1 MRKIVQAAAAA
12 MVLIGSGSVLSAQE
26 VVLKLASFANAGDTF
41 GLAQQKLAEEL
52 DLRSKGRIK
61 LEIFNNNTAGSNR
74 EAIEMSQIGGL
85 DFVVTGLSHATRYSQ
100 SLNAVL
106 LPYLWKDRDTMFAA
120 LDGEAGDVLNSSLEP
135 QSLKV
140 VGWWDNGF
148 RHVSNNSGPI
158 VKPEDI
164 KGLKLRTLPSKV
176 HVSFFSDIG
185 AIPVPMDF
193 SELVPALQQG
203 VIDGQ
208 ENPPA
213 IVYPHRIYEAQ
224 KFYSLTGHV
233 NEPMVVLMGLGTE
246 RALPEDLRPVLKE
259 ALDAATAFQ
268 RDLNARRSG
277 EMLAEL
283 SKLMAVNEVPEETIE
298 VFRDAARSG
307 YATAFEDLGPEAK
320 SMVEAVLNAQD

>member
-1 MRKIVQAAAAA
+1 MIKILQATAAAL
-12 MVLIGSGSVLSAQE
+12 VLAGSASALSAQE
-26 VVLKLASFANAGDTF
+26 VVLKLASFANEGDTF
-41 GLAQQKLAEEL
+41 GLAQKKLAEEL
-52 DLRSKGRIK
+52 ATRSDGRIK

-85 DFVVTGLSHATRYSQ
+85 DFVVAGLSHATRYSQ

-106 LPYLWKDRDTMFAA
+106 LPYLWKDRETMFAA
-120 LDGEAGDVLNSSLEP
+120 LDGEAGEVLNNSLEP

-148 RHVSNNSGPI
+148 RHVSNNTRPI
-158 VKPEDI
+158 MTPEDMH
-164 KGLKLRTLPSKV
+164 GLKLRTLPSKV
-176 HVSFFSDIG
+176 HVSFFSALG

-193 SELVPALQQG
+193 SELIPALQQG

-213 IVYPHRIYEAQ
+213 IVYPHKIYEAQ
-224 KFYSLTGHV
+224 KYYSLTGHV

-246 RALPEDLRPVLKE
+246 SALPEDLRPVLKD

-268 RDLNARRSG
+268 RELNARRST
-277 EMLAEL
+277 EMLTEL
-283 SKLMAVNEVPEETIE
+283 SSLMEVNEVPEETIA
-298 VFRDAARSG
+298 VFREVARAG
-307 YATAFEDLGPEAK
+307 YADAFEDLGPEAK
-320 SMVEAVLNAQD
+320 AMVEAVLKSKD